1 MDIAALR
8 ERLASKQGPQYWRS
22 LEELAETPEFQ
33 KFLEDEFPNRS
44 TLLQL
49 DRRQFLTLMGASL
62 AMAGLSGCRYLPQE
76 KIVPYVK
83 EPEDRVL
90 GRPQYYA
97 TVMPLSGDAI
107 GLLVRDNEGR
117 PTKVEGNPDHPNSLG
132 ATNAFAQASVLDL
145 YDPDRAQT
153 VLSNVRV
160 ANEISSWDAFLRD
173 AITALATQRASGGA
187 GLRIL
192 TETVIS
198 PTLRDQL
205 DALRRQFPAAKW
217 HQYEPMARD
226 NAHNGAM
233 LTFGRPVNTIYRFD
247 KADRIVS
254 LDADFLLTMPGSV
267 RYARDFASRRRIRS
281 KDIAPDQPANAA
293 MNRLYVVESTPTI
306 TGAMADHR
314 EPVRASEVEGF
325 ARALASR
332 LGVAGVTGTAAV
344 PWLEALVAD
353 LNANRGR
360 CVIVAGDHQPPAVHA
375 LAHAMN
381 AALGAVG
388 NTVVYTEPVVGE
400 AVDQMASLKDLVS
413 AMQAGQV
420 QFLLII
426 GGNPVYNAPADLNFA
441 DQLSKVAF
449 TAHLGLH
456 NDETSALCK
465 WHLPETHYLEA
476 WSDARTFDGTA
487 AIVQPLIQPLYD
499 NKSAHEVIAL
509 LLGDPRSGYDIV
521 RDYWRRQNPTANFDL
536 FWEKTLNDGVIAGT
550 AFATTT
556 VTPNA
561 NLAAALPAPTPV
573 PGPQEM
579 ELIFQPDPTL
589 WDGRFANNGWLQE
602 LPKPLTKLVWD
613 NAAFI
618 SPKTAE
624 TLGIFHKSEIEQNMQ
639 DQQPVLKLTYRGREL
654 NVPAFVLPGHP
665 DNAITLTLGYGRTRA
680 GRVGNET
687 GFNAYALRTSDA
699 PWFGGGLTVGRTG
712 DSYLLVATH
721 HHNSVDMQGRDPV
734 RLMTLEEFQHPGP
747 EQEAEER
754 ENHPAVTLYNQTD
767 VEERAMQR
775 QYGGFGAYAWGMS
788 IDNTTCIGCNACVI
802 ACQAENNIPVVGK
815 DQVFAGREMQWLRID
830 RYFVGTD
837 LERPRMVFQPIPCMH
852 CELAPCEPVC
862 PVGATTHSHE
872 GLNQMVYNRCVGTR
886 YCSNNCPYKV
896 RRFNFL
902 NYANDFSIPVIQLV
916 HNPDVTVRSRGVMEK
931 CSYCVQRINAA
942 RIEAKKANRE
952 IRDGEIQT
960 ACQQACPTRTITFGN
975 IYDQNSQVAK
985 LKSEPQDYSLLGDLN
1000 TRPRTTYL
1008 KKFENPNPDIKT
1020 VE

>member
-1 MDIAALR
+1 MMDNQNGQPMDIAALR

-420 QFLLII
+420 RVLLIL
-426 GGNPVYNAPADLNFA
+426 GSNPVYTCPADLDFA
-441 DQLSKVAF
+441 GALAKVP
-449 TAHLGLH
+449 TSVHLGLYE
-456 NDETSALCK
+456 DETAALCQ
-465 WHLPETHYLEA
+465 WHIPELHYLET
-476 WSDARTFDGTA
+476 WSDARTYDGTA
-487 AIVQPLIQPLYD
+487 TILQPLIAPLYTD
-499 NKSAHEVIAL
+499 GKSAHELLDAL
-509 LLGDPRSGYDIV
+509 LTPPGRSSHDIV
-521 RDYWRRQNPTANFDL
+521 KAYWKGRSPGGDFET
-536 FWEKTLNDGVIAGT
+536 FWRKALHDGVVPDTAAPVKTVTLQPLSLPPAPLAPAVGQRQAGT
-550 AFATTT
+550 TETS
-556 VTPNA
+556 P
-561 NLAAALPAPTPV
+561 LPQRGRGAGGEGFSAGGAGLEIV
-573 PGPQEM
+573 
-579 ELIFQPDPTL
+579 FRPDPTI
-589 WDGRFANNGWLQE
+589 WDGRYANNGWLQE
-602 LPKPLTKLVWD
+602 LPKPLSKLTWD
-613 NAAFI
+613 NAALV
-618 SPKTAE
+618 SPRTAE
-624 TLGIFHKSEIEQNMQ
+624 ALQLSPRDTNTNLANSVQVVELE
-639 DQQPVLKLTYRGREL
+639 YRGRRL
-654 NVPAFVLPGHP
+654 RAPVWILPGHP
-665 DNAITLTLGYGRTRA
+665 DNAITITLGYGRTRA
-680 GRVGNET
+680 GNVGT
-687 GFNAYALRTSDA
+687 GVGVNAYALRTSDA
-699 PWFGGGLTVGRTG
+699 PWFGAGLQVRNTDDLYR
-712 DSYLLVATH
+712 LACTH
-721 HHNSVDMQGRDPV
+721 SHHTMEGRDLIRFTDIEAFRRNPDFAHGKEYPPDKPPM
-734 RLMTLEEFQHPGP
+734 LLP
-747 EQEAEER
+747 ESPRGE
-754 ENHPAVTLYNQTD
+754 
-767 VEERAMQR
+767 
-775 QYGGFGAYAWGMS
+775 YAWAME
-788 IDNTTCIGCNACVI
+788 IDNNVCIGCNACVV
-802 ACQAENNIPVVGK
+802 ACQAENNIAVVGK
-815 DQVFAGREMQWLRID
+815 AEVLRGREMHWLRID
-830 RYFVGTD
+830 RYYVGKD
-837 LERPRMVFQPIPCMH
+837 LDNPAGAYFMPVPCMQ
-852 CELAPCEPVC
+852 CEKAPCELVC
-862 PVGATTHSHE
+862 PVDATLHSE
-872 GLNQMVYNRCVGTR
+872 DGLNQMVYNRCVGTR

-896 RRFNFL
+896 RRFNFYL
-902 NYANDFSIPVIQLV
+902 YADWYTQSLYGLR
-916 HNPDVTVRSRGVMEK
+916 NPD
-931 CSYCVQRINAA
+931 
-942 RIEAKKANRE
+942 
-952 IRDGEIQT
+952 
-960 ACQQACPTRTITFGN
+960 
-975 IYDQNSQVAK
+975 
-985 LKSEPQDYSLLGDLN
+985 
-1000 TRPRTTYL
+1000 
-1008 KKFENPNPDIKT
+1008 
-1020 VE
+1020 